1 MRKRRF
7 RNAPGVILVI
17 ALTGILGYFF
27 GWSKVLAVKS
37 IEISAQGNEA
47 LVAPVIVP
55 KDLHLGLPMARVST
69 QRITHDLSGMS
80 WVANIKINR
89 RWLAHD
95 VKVTITER
103 HPIAKYFD
111 NSGVIKYFD
120 SKGYSFISPNPPHGI
135 PIISFGDSSDASR
148 AAVATFLSQTPA
160 DITAKLISL
169 SVESSAQ
176 IVLSTTLPGHAQLE
190 IHWGSDTDI
199 ALKVK
204 VLRQL
209 LTLPENAKIT
219 TVDLSNPL
227 TPVVK

>member
-7 RNAPGVILVI
+7 RNAPGIILII
-17 ALTGILGYFF
+17 ALIGILGYFL
-27 GWSKVLAVKS
+27 GWSKVLAVRT

-47 LVAPVIVP
+47 LVTPVIIP
-55 KDLHLGLPMARVST
+55 KDLHIGLPMARVST
-69 QRITHDLSGMS
+69 QRIAHDLAGMS
-80 WVANIKINR
+80 WIAKIKVNR

-95 VKVTITER
+95 VKVIISEH

-111 NSGVIKYFD
+111 NSGVTKYFD
-120 SKGYSFISPNPPHGI
+120 SKGYSFISPNPPNGI
-135 PIISFGDSSDASR
+135 PAISFGDQSDTSR
-148 AAVATFLSQTPA
+148 AAVATFLSQTPS
-160 DITAKLISL
+160 DITAKLINL
-169 SVESSAQ
+169 GVESSDQ
-176 IVLSTTLPGHAQLE
+176 IVLSTSLPGFAQLE

>member
-17 ALTGILGYFF
+17 ALIGILGYFL
-27 GWSKVLAVKS
+27 GWSKVLAIRS
-37 IEISAQGNEA
+37 IEITAEGNEA

-55 KDLHLGLPMARVST
+55 KDLHIGLPMARVST
-69 QRITHDLSGMS
+69 QRIAHDLAGMS
-80 WVANIKINR
+80 WVADIKVNR

-95 VKVTITER
+95 VKIVITEH

-111 NSGVIKYFD
+111 TSGVTKYFD
-120 SKGYSFISPNPPHGI
+120 SHGYSFNSPNPPVGM
-135 PIISFGDSSDASR
+135 PIISFGDQSDASR
-148 AAVATFLSQTPA
+148 AAVATFLSLTPP

-169 SVESSAQ
+169 SVESSDQ
-176 IVLSTTLPGHAQLE
+176 IVLSTSLPGYSQLE
-190 IHWGSDTDI
+190 IHWGSNSNI